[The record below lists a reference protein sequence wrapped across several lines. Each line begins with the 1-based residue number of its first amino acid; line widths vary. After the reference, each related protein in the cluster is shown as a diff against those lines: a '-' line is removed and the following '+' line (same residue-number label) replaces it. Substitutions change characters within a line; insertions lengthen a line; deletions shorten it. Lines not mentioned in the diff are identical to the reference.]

1 MSSPA
6 RRTGTLAGG
15 EFGELKMNNEKFDFE
30 NLVGVVL
37 RGHPSRKPT
46 EGLPYITLILMMVS

>member
-37 RGHPSRKPT
+37 RGHPSREPT
-46 EGLPYITLILMMVS
+46 EGLPYITLNK